1 MSRTALLV
9 AACAIGLLANACAA
23 EAESIPPNCTLDPFT
38 HKMNCPIPP
47 NCTLDPFTHTMNCHP
62 SAAQMSQSRALNQ
75 RSLEMHQ

>member
-1 MSRTALLV
+1 MPRTALLMAV
-9 AACAIGLLANACAA
+9 CAIGVLANACAA

-62 SAAQMSQSRALNQ
+62 SAAQVLQSRPSSKALLKTNQ
-75 RSLEMHQ
+75 